1 MNKVFS
7 SSPIWQQQGLG
18 LIRII
23 TGFFM
28 IYHGYEVFDSETM
41 NGYLTWEMFKDRPS
55 GKFLIYTGKIAELI
69 AGILLFIGLFT
80 RLSAI
85 VIALTM
91 LSISLFVGKGRIWY
105 EDQHPFL
112 FVLLALVFVFAGPG
126 SWSIDNLLDREKN
139 DTPS

>member
-1 MNKVFS
+1 MNKIFS

-28 IYHGYEVFDSETM
+28 IYHGFEVFDAETM
-41 NGYLTWEMFKDRPS
+41 NGYLTWDMFKERPS
-55 GKFLIYTGKIAELI
+55 GKFLIYSGKIAELV
-69 AGILLFIGLFT
+69 AGVLLFIGLFT

-85 VIALTM
+85 VIAVTM
-91 LSISLFVGKGRIWY
+91 LSISMFVGKGRIWY

-112 FVLLALVFVFAGPG
+112 FVLLALVFVFTGPG
-126 SWSIDNLLDREKN
+126 SWSVDKSLSQRKN
-139 DTPS
+139 A

>member
-1 MNKVFS
+1 MNKFLS

-18 LIRII
+18 LIRMI
-23 TGFFM
+23 TGFLM
-28 IYHGYEVFDSETM
+28 IYHGYEVFDTETM
-41 NGYLTWEMFKDRPS
+41 NGYLTWDMFKGRSS
-55 GKFLIYTGKIAELI
+55 GKFLVYAGKVAELI

-85 VIALTM
+85 VIAITM

-112 FVLLALVFVFAGPG
+112 FVLLALVFVFTGPG
-126 SWSIDNLLDREKN
+126 DWSVDKSLSVKKN
-139 DTPS
+139 VS

>member
-1 MNKVFS
+1 MA
-7 SSPIWQQQGLG
+7 

-28 IYHGYEVFDSETM
+28 IYHGYEVFDAKIM
-41 NGYLTWEMFKDRPS
+41 NGYLTWDMFKDGS
-55 GKFLIYTGKIAELI
+55 MGKLLVYAGKVAELI
-69 AGILLFIGLFT
+69 AGVLLFIGLFT

-85 VIALTM
+85 VIAVTM

-112 FVLLALVFVFAGPG
+112 FVLLALVFVFTGPG
-126 SWSIDNLLDREKN
+126 SWSVDNRNRDSH
-139 DTPS
+139 D

>member
-1 MNKVFS
+1 MNKIFS

-28 IYHGYEVFDSETM
+28 IYHGYEVFNKETM
-41 NGYLTWEMFKDRPS
+41 NGYLTWEMFKDGS
-55 GKFLIYTGKIAELI
+55 TGKLIVYAGKIAELI

-85 VIALTM
+85 VIAVTM
-91 LSISLFVGKGRIWY
+91 LFISVFVGKGRIWY

-112 FVLLALVFVFAGPG
+112 FVLLALVFVFTGPG
-126 SWSIDNLLDREKN
+126 SWSVDRLLSAKKN
-139 DTPS
+139 HP